1 MNHENII
8 FELAA
13 IVVGSGLLATLFLF
27 ARQPIILAYI
37 AIGVLIGPNGLA
49 LIDDAENIEQ
59 IAHLGVVLLLFLVG
73 LSLQPGKLLSLFSR
87 TTLLTLGTSG
97 LFALVTMLFGRLLG
111 FPLLD
116 SLTISAAMMFSSTV
130 VALKLI
136 PTTTLH
142 HKRTGEMMTSVLLLQ
157 DILAI
162 VVLLFITGKS
172 GEQVLPAFVLLMFK
186 LVVLGLLAFGGVR
199 YLVIPLLR
207 RFSVIQEYT
216 FLLTLAW
223 CLLVTETAHRLG
235 LSYEMGAFI
244 GGISVASSPVALVI
258 AEHLKP
264 LREFFLILFFFSI
277 GANLAFP
284 IPHWILLSSLLF
296 GSLLIFLK
304 AYAFR
309 YAFVL
314 IGESQ
319 KLAKE
324 LGIRLSQASEFSI
337 LIAFTALLSGVLTPE
352 GALFLQLTTLVTFVG
367 STYWV
372 VLRYPTPVSTGS
384 ALRQD

>member
-1 MNHENII
+1 MGPDNII
-8 FELAA
+8 FQLAA
-13 IVVGSGLLATLFLF
+13 IVVGSGVLATLFLF

-37 AIGVLIGPNGLA
+37 AVGILIGPNGLG

-59 IAHLGVVLLLFLVG
+59 GAHLGVVLLLFLVG
-73 LSLQPGKLLSLFSR
+73 LSLQPGKLVTLFSR
-87 TTLLTLGTSG
+87 TTLLTCGTSG
-97 LFALVTMLFGRLLG
+97 LFALVSFGFVWLLG

-116 SLTISAAMMFSSTV
+116 TLTIGAAMMFSSTV

-162 VVLLFITGKS
+162 VVLLLITGKT
-172 GEQVLPAFVLLMFK
+172 GEQVLPAFGLLMFK

-223 CLLVTETAHRLG
+223 CLLVTETAYHLG

-277 GANLAFP
+277 GAKLEFP
-284 IPHWILLSSLLF
+284 VPLWILLSSLLL
-296 GSLLIFLK
+296 GTLLVFLK
-304 AYAFR
+304 TYAFR
-309 YAFVL
+309 HAFQM
-314 IGESQ
+314 IGESK

-324 LGIRLSQASEFSI
+324 LGVRLSQASEFSI
-337 LIAFTALLSGVLTPE
+337 LIGFAALLSGALSPE
-352 GALFLQLTTLVTFVG
+352 GAVFLQLTTLVTFVG

-372 VLRYPTPVSTGS
+372 VLKYPTPVSTG
-384 ALRQD
+384 AGLRQD

>member
-1 MNHENII
+1 MSHENII
-8 FELAA
+8 FQLAA

-37 AIGVLIGPNGLA
+37 AIGVLIGPNSLGL
-49 LIDDAENIEQ
+49 INDANNIEN

-73 LSLQPGKLLSLFSR
+73 LSLQPGKLIALFSR
-87 TTLLTLGTSG
+87 TTLLTFGTSG
-97 LFALVTMLFGRLLG
+97 LFALGSFLFVWLLS
-111 FPLLD
+111 FPLFE
-116 SLTISAAMMFSSTV
+116 SLTIGAAMMFSSTV

-142 HKRTGEMMTSVLLLQ
+142 HKRIGEVMTSVLLLQ

-162 VVLLFITGKS
+162 IVLLFITGKS
-172 GEQVLPAFVLLMFK
+172 GDQMLPAFGLLMVK
-186 LVVLGLLAFGGVR
+186 LIILALLAFAGVR
-199 YLVIPLLR
+199 YLIIPLLR
-207 RFSVIQEYT
+207 RFSGIQEYT
-216 FLLTLAW
+216 FLITLAW
-223 CLLVTETAHRLG
+223 CLLITESAHRLG

-277 GANLAFP
+277 GAKLEFP
-284 IPHWILLSSLLF
+284 VPYWILFSSLLL
-296 GSLLIFLK
+296 GIMLIFLK
-304 AYAFR
+304 TYVFRHAFL
-309 YAFVL
+309 L
-314 IGESQ
+314 IGESG
-319 KLAKE
+319 KLSKE

-337 LIAFTALLSGVLTPE
+337 LIAFSGLLSGVLSAE
-352 GALFLQLTTLVTFVG
+352 GAMFLQLTTIVTFVG

-372 VLRYPTPVSTGS
+372 VLRYPTPVSAGPD
-384 ALRQD
+384 LRQD

>member
-1 MNHENII
+1 
-8 FELAA
+8 
-13 IVVGSGLLATLFLF
+13 
-27 ARQPIILAYI
+27 
-37 AIGVLIGPNGLA
+37 
-49 LIDDAENIEQ
+49 
-59 IAHLGVVLLLFLVG
+59 
-73 LSLQPGKLLSLFSR
+73 
-87 TTLLTLGTSG
+87 
-97 LFALVTMLFGRLLG
+97 
-111 FPLLD
+111 
-116 SLTISAAMMFSSTV
+116 MMFSSTV

-142 HKRTGEMMTSVLLLQ
+142 HKRTGELMTSILLLQ

-162 VVLLFITGKS
+162 LVLLFITGKS
-172 GEQVLPAFVLLMFK
+172 GDQLLPAFGLLLFK
-186 LVVLGLLAFGGVR
+186 LIILGLLAFAGVR
-199 YLVIPLLR
+199 YLLIPLLR

-284 IPHWILLSSLLF
+284 IPLWTLFSSLLF
-296 GSLLIFLK
+296 GTLLVFLK

-309 YAFVL
+309 SAFL
-314 IGESQ
+314 MIGESQ

-337 LIAFTALLSGVLTPE
+337 LIGFTALLSGVLTPE

-372 VLRYPTPVSTGS
+372 VLRYPTPVSAGS
-384 ALRQD
+384 GLRQD

>member
-1 MNHENII
+1 MSHENII

-49 LIDDAENIEQ
+49 LVDDADNIEQ

-87 TTLLTLGTSG
+87 TTLLTFGTSG
-97 LFALVTMLFGRLLG
+97 LFALLTFLFVWLLG

-116 SLTISAAMMFSSTV
+116 SLTIGAAMMFSSTV

-142 HKRTGEMMTSVLLLQ
+142 HKRIGEVMTSILLLQ

-162 VVLLFITGKS
+162 VVILFITGKS
-172 GEQVLPAFVLLMFK
+172 GEQVLPAFGLLMFK

-277 GANLAFP
+277 GAKLEFP
-284 IPHWILLSSLLF
+284 VPYWILWSSLLL
-296 GSLLIFLK
+296 GVLLIFLK
-304 AYAFR
+304 TYVFR
-309 YAFVL
+309 HTFVL
-314 IGESQ
+314 IGESK

-337 LIAFTALLSGVLTPE
+337 LIGFSALLSGVLTPE
-352 GALFLQLTTLVTFVG
+352 GALFLQLTTLVTFIG

-372 VLRYPTPVSTGS
+372 VLRYPTPVSTGPD
-384 ALRQD
+384 LRQD

>member
-1 MNHENII
+1 MYPENII
-8 FELAA
+8 FQLAA

-37 AIGVLIGPNGLA
+37 AIGILIGPNGLA
-49 LIDDAENIEQ
+49 LVSDADTIEH

-73 LSLQPGKLLSLFSR
+73 LSLQPGKLIALFSR
-87 TTLLTLGTSG
+87 TALLTVGTSG
-97 LFALVTMLFGRLLG
+97 VFALVSFGFVQLLG
-111 FPLLD
+111 FGLVD

-162 VVLLFITGKS
+162 VVILFITGKT
-172 GEQVLPAFVLLMFK
+172 GEQMLSAFGLLMLK
-186 LVVLGLLAFGGVR
+186 LLALGLLAFAGVR

-207 RFSVIQEYT
+207 RFGTIQEYS
-216 FLLTLAW
+216 FLITLAW
-223 CLLVTETAHRLG
+223 CLLVAESAHRLG

-244 GGISVASSPVALVI
+244 GGISVASSPLALVI

-277 GANLAFP
+277 GAKLQFP
-284 IPHWILLSSLLF
+284 IPPWILLSSL
-296 GSLLIFLK
+296 SLGVVLIFLK
-304 AYAFR
+304 TYSFRRAFL
-309 YAFVL
+309 L
-314 IGESQ
+314 IGESE

-324 LGIRLSQASEFSI
+324 LGIRLSQASEFSL
-337 LIAFTALLSGVLTPE
+337 LIAVTGLLSGVLSME

-372 VLRYPTPVSTGS
+372 VLRYPTPVSAGPE
-384 ALRQD
+384 LRQD

>member
-1 MNHENII
+1 MSHENII
-8 FELAA
+8 FQLAA

-37 AIGVLIGPNGLA
+37 AIGVLIGPHGLG
-49 LIDDAENIEQ
+49 LINDPNNIEQ

-87 TTLLTLGTSG
+87 TTLLTLGTSI
-97 LFALVTMLFGRLLG
+97 LFGLSTLLVVWSLG
-111 FPLLD
+111 FPLFD
-116 SLTISAAMMFSSTV
+116 SLTIGAAMMFSSTV

-162 VVLLFITGKS
+162 VVILFITGKT
-172 GEQVLPAFVLLMFK
+172 GEQVLPAFGLLMLK
-186 LVVLGLLAFGGVR
+186 LVLLGLLAFGGVR

-216 FLLTLAW
+216 FLITLAW

-277 GANLAFP
+277 GAKLEFP
-284 IPHWILLSSLLF
+284 IPPWILLSSLLL
-296 GSLLIFLK
+296 GTLLIFLK
-304 AYAFR
+304 TYAFR
-309 YAFVL
+309 QAFQM

-337 LIAFTALLSGVLTPE
+337 LIAFTGLLSGVLSPQ
-352 GALFLQLTTLVTFVG
+352 GALFIQLTTIVTFVG

-372 VLRYPTPVSTGS
+372 VLRYPTPVSAGS
-384 ALRQD
+384 ELRQD

>member
-37 AIGVLIGPNGLA
+37 AVGVLIGPNGLA
-49 LIDDAENIEQ
+49 LIDDADNIEQ

-73 LSLQPGKLLSLFSR
+73 LSLQPGKLLTLFSR
-87 TTLLTLGTSG
+87 TTLLTFGTSG
-97 LFALVTMLFGRLLG
+97 LFALVSFLFVRMLD

-116 SLTISAAMMFSSTV
+116 CLTIGAAMMFSSTV

-136 PTTTLH
+136 PTTALH
-142 HKRTGEMMTSVLLLQ
+142 HKHTGEMMTSVLLLQ

-162 VVLLFITGKS
+162 VVLLFITGKG
-172 GEQVLPAFVLLMFK
+172 GEQVLPAFGLLMFK

-207 RFSVIQEYT
+207 RFSGIQEYT

-277 GANLAFP
+277 GANLSLP
-284 IPHWILLSSLLF
+284 LPLWILLSSLLL
-296 GSLLIFLK
+296 GTLLVFLK

-309 YAFVL
+309 QAFLL

-337 LIAFTALLSGVLTPE
+337 LIAFTALLSGVLTPQ

-372 VLRYPTPVSTGS
+372 VLRYPTPVSAGS
-384 ALRQD
+384 DLRQD